1 MQNLSSGK
9 VVNLSST
16 SNSEKKFDGVM
27 ISKPKSMES
36 INPMNKVV
44 GITSR
49 PSLNSIKIIKKDG
62 TKEDYNIQKVI
73 SAVKKS
79 AAVLLKNALEGAY
92 TCAVY
97 SCNGNIVLLG
107 LLINAVY
114 HLVGTGACENN
125 HQIGCAKL
133 VFKVGRHLSEN
144 LCLAVI

>member
-49 PSLNSIKIIKKDG
+49 PSLNALKSSKKMEQKKIIIFKKL
-62 TKEDYNIQKVI
+62 Y
-73 SAVKKS
+73 
-79 AAVLLKNALEGAY
+79 LL
-92 TCAVY
+92 
-97 SCNGNIVLLG
+97 
-107 LLINAVY
+107 
-114 HLVGTGACENN
+114 
-125 HQIGCAKL
+125 
-133 VFKVGRHLSEN
+133 
-144 LCLAVI
+144 

>member
-49 PSLNSIKIIKKDG
+49 PSLNNIKIIKKDG

-73 SAVKKS
+73 SAVK
-79 AAVLLKNALEGAY
+79 NQQLE
-92 TCAVY
+92 
-97 SCNGNIVLLG
+97 
-107 LLINAVY
+107 
-114 HLVGTGACENN
+114 
-125 HQIGCAKL
+125 
-133 VFKVGRHLSEN
+133 
-144 LCLAVI
+144 

>member
-49 PSLNSIKIIKKDG
+49 PSLNSIAPFLPG
-62 TKEDYNIQKVI
+62 RQPGL
-73 SAVKKS
+73 S
-79 AAVLLKNALEGAY
+79 GA
-92 TCAVY
+92 
-97 SCNGNIVLLG
+97 
-107 LLINAVY
+107 
-114 HLVGTGACENN
+114 H
-125 HQIGCAKL
+125 
-133 VFKVGRHLSEN
+133 
-144 LCLAVI
+144 